1 MKIENIKIN
10 SFGTLKNKEINL
22 DKNVNIIYGKNES
35 GKSTLLTYIKTAFY
49 GISKNKNGKQ
59 ISDFDKYKPW
69 SGEEFSGKI
78 KYILDDGSKYEI
90 FRDFNK
96 KNAKIYNDNLED
108 ITKQFNMDKKEG
120 SQFFL
125 EQVGL
130 DENMFTSTIMSGQ
143 QEVKLNEQQQNVLV
157 QKIANIAGTGD
168 SNLSYNK
175 AKEKLNKKQLEEVGT
190 ERTQGKPINIL
201 KSKIK
206 YISEMLEKLNLY
218 KQEKITI
225 EQKKKDLENKIQGQE
240 QRRELIKKISELS
253 EKIRIES
260 EKVNYKNK
268 IKEEKQDEIENLKRE
283 KEEITN
289 ISRNKKNKN
298 EWYWIIN
305 AIMIVLMA
313 ISIIALKNKYIT
325 YIILTVLTCTLVL
338 EYIIKINKIKRNKDL
353 QKNKIDLLNT
363 KIDFLQKQKNDI
375 EQDIKREKY
384 NLEKEKEE
392 IKNKYNIELYDI
404 ENSKNDL
411 EEITSRINEEKI
423 KLNTLEVEEKSIVNK
438 LEDLIK
444 LEEEFA
450 TIHEQLKE
458 IEQKNYEINLAKD
471 FLEKAYEKMKKNIT
485 PKFTFNLSENIKNIT
500 NGKYT
505 NINVNDENGLIVEI
519 QNGEYIPAERLSIG
533 TIDQLYL
540 SLRISMI
547 EEISKEKMPI
557 ILDEA
562 FAYFDDERLE
572 NILKYLTQ
580 KYKQHQLIIFTC
592 TNREKNI
599 LDKLNCIYNSVEL

>member
-96 KNAKIYNDNLED
+96 KNAKIYNENLED

-120 SQFFL
+120 SQFFI

-253 EKIRIES
+253 GKIRIES

-325 YIILTVLTCTLVL
+325 YTILTVLTCTLVL

-375 EQDIKREKY
+375 EQDIKREKD

-450 TIHEQLKE
+450 TIHEHLKE

>member
-78 KYILDDGSKYEI
+78 KYILDDGSIYEI

-253 EKIRIES
+253 GKIRIES

-375 EQDIKREKY
+375 EQDIKREKD

-450 TIHEQLKE
+450 TIHEHLKE

>member
-1 MKIENIKIN
+1 LKIENIKIN

-375 EQDIKREKY
+375 EQDIKREK
-384 NLEKEKEE
+384 EE

>member
-49 GISKNKNGKQ
+49 GISKKKNGKQ

-375 EQDIKREKY
+375 EQDIKREND

>member
-325 YIILTVLTCTLVL
+325 YTILTVLTCTLVL

-375 EQDIKREKY
+375 EQDIKREKD

-450 TIHEQLKE
+450 TIHEHLKE
-458 IEQKNYEINLAKD
+458 IEQKNYEINLVKD

>member
-225 EQKKKDLENKIQGQE
+225 EQKKKYLENKIQGQE

-313 ISIIALKNKYIT
+313 ISIIELKNKYIT

-375 EQDIKREKY
+375 EQDIKREKD

-450 TIHEQLKE
+450 TIHEHLKE

-485 PKFTFNLSENIKNIT
+485 PKFTLNLSENIKNIT

>member
-96 KNAKIYNDNLED
+96 KNAKIYNENLED

-120 SQFFL
+120 SQFFI

-253 EKIRIES
+253 GKIRIES

-375 EQDIKREKY
+375 EQDIKREKD

-423 KLNTLEVEEKSIVNK
+423 ELNTLEVEEKSIVNK

>member
-78 KYILDDGSKYEI
+78 KYTLDDGNKYEI

-201 KSKIK
+201 KSKIR

-225 EQKKKDLENKIQGQE
+225 EQRKKDLENKIQGQE

-268 IKEEKQDEIENLKRE
+268 IKEEKQDEIENFKRE

-289 ISRNKKNKN
+289 TSKNKKYKNK
-298 EWYWIIN
+298 WYWIIN

-313 ISIIALKNKYIT
+313 ISIMAFKNKYIT

-363 KIDFLQKQKNDI
+363 KIDFLQKQKNEI
-375 EQDIKREKY
+375 EQDIKREKD

-444 LEEEFA
+444 LKEEFV
-450 TIHEQLKE
+450 TIQEQLKE
-458 IEQKNYEINLAKD
+458 IEQKSYEINLAKD

-505 NINVNDENGLIVEI
+505 NVNVNDENGLIVEI

>member
-175 AKEKLNKKQLEEVGT
+175 AREKLNKKQLEEVGT

-268 IKEEKQDEIENLKRE
+268 IKEEKQDEIENLKKE

-375 EQDIKREKY
+375 EQDIKREKD

-450 TIHEQLKE
+450 TIHEHLKE

-471 FLEKAYEKMKKNIT
+471 FLAKAYEKMKKNIT

>member
-363 KIDFLQKQKNDI
+363 KIDFLQKQKND
-375 EQDIKREKY
+375 
-384 NLEKEKEE
+384 
-392 IKNKYNIELYDI
+392 
-404 ENSKNDL
+404 L

>member
-1 MKIENIKIN
+1 LKIENIKIN

-108 ITKQFNMDKKEG
+108 ITKQFNMDRKEG

-325 YIILTVLTCTLVL
+325 YTILTVLTCTLVL
-338 EYIIKINKIKRNKDL
+338 EYIIKINKIKRNKGL

-375 EQDIKREKY
+375 EQDIKRKKD

-450 TIHEQLKE
+450 TIHEHLKE

>member
-120 SQFFL
+120 SQFFI

-143 QEVKLNEQQQNVLV
+143 QEVKLNEQQQNVLI

-175 AKEKLNKKQLEEVGT
+175 AREKLNKKQLEEVGT

-268 IKEEKQDEIENLKRE
+268 IKEEKQDEIENLKKE

-375 EQDIKREKY
+375 EQDIKREKD

-444 LEEEFA
+444 LKEEFA
-450 TIHEQLKE
+450 TIHEHLKE

>member
-78 KYILDDGSKYEI
+78 KYILDDESKYEI

-108 ITKQFNMDKKEG
+108 ITKQFNMDRKEG

-325 YIILTVLTCTLVL
+325 YTILTVLTCTLVL

-375 EQDIKREKY
+375 EQDIKREKD

-450 TIHEQLKE
+450 TIHEHLKE

>member
-175 AKEKLNKKQLEEVGT
+175 AREKLNKKQLEEVGT

-268 IKEEKQDEIENLKRE
+268 IKEEKQDEIENLKKE

-363 KIDFLQKQKNDI
+363 KIDFLQKQKN
-375 EQDIKREKY
+375 
-384 NLEKEKEE
+384 
-392 IKNKYNIELYDI
+392 
-404 ENSKNDL
+404 
-411 EEITSRINEEKI
+411 EEKI

-450 TIHEQLKE
+450 TIHEHLKE

>member
-120 SQFFL
+120 SQFFI

-130 DENMFTSTIMSGQ
+130 NENMFTSTIMSGQ

-338 EYIIKINKIKRNKDL
+338 EYIIKINKIKKNKDL

-375 EQDIKREKY
+375 EQDIKREKD

-423 KLNTLEVEEKSIVNK
+423 ELNTLEVEEKSIVNK

-444 LEEEFA
+444 LEEEIA